1 MRRSSL
7 RPFRGG
13 NCRGLNI
20 VLSSP
25 PPLGEGREDFFSTNR
40 LVMKEVSK
48 VVCISIEFVDRYC

>member
-7 RPFRGG
+7 RPVRGG

-25 PPLGEGREDFFSTNR
+25 SSRKEGRIFFSTNR